1 MKKSI
6 LIVLASILIT
16 LSCQIFA
23 ADDRKPH
30 SFGSGDVLSADML
43 NEMFNATTL
52 DLGETLIGTWSTQYY
67 SRSYDDPSN
76 LQPLTGT
83 LTINSL
89 TNASHTDFS
98 GIFGTLQTFQGTGP
112 TPEGVNPNSAN
123 DNPTWCSGSATCSEK
138 HLREPLITRFQS
150 ISCRNQISINFCLVL
165 R

>member
-6 LIVLASILIT
+6 LIVLAPILIT

-89 TNASHTDFS
+89 TDASHTDFS
-98 GIFGTLQTFQGTGP
+98 GIFHTDQHFQGTGP
-112 TPEGVNPNSAN
+112 TPEGVNPLSAFALETGLTLPSSAN
-123 DNPTWCSGSATCSEK
+123 PSWCMQIVGGPHCSEK
-138 HLREPLITRFQS
+138 HLSKGNL
-150 ISCRNQISINFCLVL
+150 
-165 R
+165 